1 MMIDAMEENEA
12 GKEDKENWECV
23 KKELP
28 FKTGWTRKAS
38 LRQYLSKDSQKV
50 RQ

>member
-12 GKEDKENWECV
+12 EKEDKNWKCV
-23 KKELP
+23 TKELP
-28 FKTGWTRKAS
+28 FKTGWTRKVS